1 MMRELYS
8 EQDLQNIQGQLKK
21 RGIINM
27 QEFEKSLSAPNDITS
42 SVMAWKAINMEAWMQ
57 LFYDGRGVVEV

>member
-21 RGIINM
+21 RGIIM
-27 QEFEKSLSAPNDITS
+27 LIVSILFIGLLVATLLSDNHFNTIGAALIAGGWHLWFLSD
-42 SVMAWKAINMEAWMQ
+42 
-57 LFYDGRGVVEV
+57 

>member
-1 MMRELYS
+1 
-8 EQDLQNIQGQLKK
+8 
-21 RGIINM
+21 M